1 MRKVSRSPDHG
12 MGAVREGG
20 RSPALYPGVM
30 RRNTMLALMLLLSAI
45 ALAGVLGVLRIYQMT
60 AP

>member
-1 MRKVSRSPDHG
+1 MWG
-12 MGAVREGG
+12 
-20 RSPALYPGVM
+20 SPALYPGVM
-30 RRNTMLALMLLLSAI
+30 RRNTMLALMLLLAAI

>member
-1 MRKVSRSPDHG
+1 
-12 MGAVREGG
+12 MGAVREGS

-30 RRNTMLALMLLLSAI
+30 RRNTMLALMLLLAAI